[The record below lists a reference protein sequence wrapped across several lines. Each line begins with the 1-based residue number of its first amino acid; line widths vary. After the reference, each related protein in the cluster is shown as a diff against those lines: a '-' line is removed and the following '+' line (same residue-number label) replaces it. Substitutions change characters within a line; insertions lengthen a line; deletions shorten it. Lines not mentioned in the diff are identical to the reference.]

1 LWSRVEIE
9 HTVQSG
15 LMVLQDIQFGREK
28 WRLTG
33 RMALFDTDDF
43 DSRLYA
49 FENNV
54 LWTFAIPAF
63 SGRGIRNYLVGQYQI
78 SPTLTAYLRI
88 ARTTYT
94 DREEISSGLQ
104 TITGNTQTETSLL
117 LRYFFR

>member
-1 LWSRVEIE
+1 
-9 HTVQSG
+9 
-15 LMVLQDIQFGREK
+15 MVLQDIQFGREK

-78 SPTLTAYLRI
+78 SPKLTAYLRI